1 MLFRPKICTVK
12 LETHID
18 ILIENKLGHLAWDE
32 NSTAVKIE
40 GESMKEL
47 FLMGFKSHRKKS

>member
-47 FLMGFKSHRKKS
+47 FLLGFIVH